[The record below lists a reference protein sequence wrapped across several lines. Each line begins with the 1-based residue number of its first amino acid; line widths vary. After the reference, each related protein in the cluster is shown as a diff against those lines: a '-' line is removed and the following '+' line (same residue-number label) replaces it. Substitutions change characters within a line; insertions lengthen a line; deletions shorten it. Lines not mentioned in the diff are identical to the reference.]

1 VSGPLGMVSELGS
14 PAASVW
20 LFAPCRSMIWGVL
33 PSRVPRLLHCAETT
47 EKVRR
52 LGGLFPSGLIRSFFP
67 ANQWF

>member
-1 VSGPLGMVSELGS
+1 VSHTEA
-14 PAASVW
+14 PAVDDQQAR
-20 LFAPCRSMIWGVL
+20 AAM
-33 PSRVPRLLHCAETT
+33 PSAFLAQLHLWETT

>member
-1 VSGPLGMVSELGS
+1 MSSRDLLSQDLEQGS
-14 PAASVW
+14 PANARRYHWQRDRHHPNRVKP
-20 LFAPCRSMIWGVL
+20 LLLSM
-33 PSRVPRLLHCAETT
+33 ETT

>member
-1 VSGPLGMVSELGS
+1 MADGGLLIV
-14 PAASVW
+14 
-20 LFAPCRSMIWGVL
+20 RVL
-33 PSRVPRLLHCAETT
+33 ARLETT